1 MLAVREMQLAS
12 TQLPNL
18 EEVSHFSGNLLSMH
32 NGIFNWRWPSSVILK
47 YSSHE
52 SIQKGLWSDGRKA
65 LEVHKLNPAYS
76 WDSWV
81 SMEASKG

>member
-1 MLAVREMQLAS
+1 MLAVRNMQLEF
-12 TQLPNL
+12 TQLPNM

-32 NGIFNWRWPSSVILK
+32 RGIFSWCWPNSVILK

-65 LEVHKLNPAYS
+65 LEVHKLIPAYS
-76 WDSWV
+76 WVSWV